1 MSIKAGELRTPGIMT
16 CISGNKVNL
25 QAISRDDIDIR
36 DIAWGLGRTLRYAGH
51 IREDYSVALHSIIM
65 SYIVPKKYAKEA
77 LLHDAAEAYIGDII
91 WPVKT
96 LFPQIRK
103 FENMILSEIMALY
116 EVPTGK
122 HTPRGFALS
131 DKVKEYDEKLMSH
144 ECFDQG
150 IRPGVFNNTIEK
162 KWIAAAEKHSQYW
175 WAPAYAFLQRF
186 DELFKTSYFD
196 IDELTKVW
204 FPDEVNNSKAA
215 ESVQHALDMLL
226 EQAEKEAADNAS

>member
-1 MSIKAGELRTPGIMT
+1 MSIKAGELRSPGIMT

-25 QAISRDDIDIR
+25 QAITPDQVNIR

-65 SYIVPKKYAKEA
+65 SYIVPEEYAKEA

-96 LFPQIRK
+96 LFPEIRT
-103 FENMILSEIMALY
+103 FEDTILAAIMEKY
-116 EVPTGK
+116 GVETGTYTEK
-122 HTPRGFALS
+122 GFKLS
-131 DKVKEYDEKLMSH
+131 DVVKEWDVKLMEH

-150 IRPGVFNNTIEK
+150 VRPGVFNNDIEK

-175 WAPAYAFLQRF
+175 WAPAYAFLERF
-186 DELFKTSYFD
+186 DELFDKNTLD
-196 IDELTKVW
+196 IDVLTAVW
-204 FPDEVNNSKAA
+204 FPDEQKNHENHKHIIDEMLKEMENVAA
-215 ESVQHALDMLL
+215 S
-226 EQAEKEAADNAS
+226 

>member
-1 MSIKAGELRTPGIMT
+1 MSIKAGELRSPGIMT

-25 QAISRDDIDIR
+25 QAITPDQVNIR

-65 SYIVPKKYAKEA
+65 SYIVPEEYAKEA

-96 LFPQIRK
+96 LFPEIRT
-103 FENMILSEIMALY
+103 FEDTILAAIMEKY
-116 EVPTGK
+116 GVETGTYTEK
-122 HTPRGFALS
+122 GFKLS
-131 DKVKEYDEKLMSH
+131 DVVKEWDVKLMEH

-150 IRPGVFNNTIEK
+150 VRPGVFNNDIEK

-175 WAPAYAFLQRF
+175 WAPAYAFLERF
-186 DELFKTSYFD
+186 DELFDKNTLD
-196 IDELTKVW
+196 IDVLTAVW
-204 FPDEVNNSKAA
+204 FPDEQKNHEDHKHIIDEMLKEMENVAA
-215 ESVQHALDMLL
+215 S
-226 EQAEKEAADNAS
+226 

>member
-1 MSIKAGELRTPGIMT
+1 MSIKAGELRSPGIMT

-25 QAISRDDIDIR
+25 QAITPDQVNIR

-65 SYIVPKKYAKEA
+65 SYIVPEEYAKEA

-96 LFPQIRK
+96 LFPEIRT
-103 FENMILSEIMALY
+103 FEDTILAAIMEKY
-116 EVPTGK
+116 GVETGTYTEK
-122 HTPRGFALS
+122 GFKLS
-131 DKVKEYDEKLMSH
+131 DVVKEWDVKLMEH

-150 IRPGVFNNTIEK
+150 VRPGVFNNDIEK

-175 WAPAYAFLQRF
+175 WAPAYAFLERF
-186 DELFKTSYFD
+186 DELFDKNALD
-196 IDELTKVW
+196 IDVLTAVW
-204 FPDEVNNSKAA
+204 FPDEQKNHENHKHIIDEMLKEMENVAA
-215 ESVQHALDMLL
+215 S
-226 EQAEKEAADNAS
+226 